1 MIFIFREAKKIM
13 KITKFIGGAMLV
25 FISAIS
31 IAAQEQTPKPT
42 PTPPTTPALAEV
54 KEEFDGDALDSKK
67 WEQYSLSGV
76 GKIKIEKGK
85 LYTSGAND
93 SRAGVRTTATFS
105 GEKFLVSAKI
115 AKVSAGLSNASGTPT
130 GNAILAIM
138 FDNTGVNR
146 LEWLM
151 TTEGRFEA
159 WLMRDGKGERLD
171 ANNLGTK
178 EKLPTL
184 GIGRR
189 GDDYF
194 FMLNGEV
201 GLQKKI
207 KNLPLN
213 FRVMLYG
220 FGTSK
225 DEWESISII
234 TPEQK

>member
-1 MIFIFREAKKIM
+1 M
-13 KITKFIGGAMLV
+13 KITKLTGSAMLIFIGAF
-25 FISAIS
+25 FIH
-31 IAAQEQTPKPT
+31 AQETATKPATPA
-42 PTPPTTPALAEV
+42 PALAEV
-54 KEEFDGDALDSKK
+54 KEEFDGDALDQKK
-67 WEQYSLSGV
+67 WEQYSLNGV
-76 GKIKIEKGK
+76 GKVKVEKGK
-85 LYTSGAND
+85 LITSGGNE
-93 SRAGVRTTATFS
+93 SRAGIRTTTTFT
-105 GEKFLVSAKI
+105 GERFLVTAKI
-115 AKVSAGLSNASGTPT
+115 AKIAAGFSGDSGNLPT
-130 GNAILAIM
+130 GNAILSVM

-159 WLMRDGKGERLD
+159 WLMRDGKSERLD

-178 EKLPTL
+178 EKSPTL

-207 KNLPLN
+207 KNMPQN

-225 DEWESISII
+225 DEWESISIV

>member
-1 MIFIFREAKKIM
+1 M
-13 KITKFIGGAMLV
+13 KISKLIVGLLLF
-25 FISAIS
+25 SAAALPG
-31 IAAQEQTPKPT
+31 AAQEQPVKPAQT
-42 PTPPTTPALAEV
+42 MPALVEL
-54 KEEFDGDALDSKK
+54 KEEFDGEALDPKK
-67 WEQYSLSGV
+67 WEQYSIEGG
-76 GKIKIEKGK
+76 GKIKLEKGR
-85 LYTSGAND
+85 LQTSGAGG
-93 SRAGVRTTATFS
+93 SRAGVRSAQSFT
-105 GEKFLVSAKI
+105 GERFLVSAKI
-115 AKVSAGLSNASGTPT
+115 AKVAAGLSEASGTPT
-130 GNAILAIM
+130 GNAILTIM

-151 TTEGRFEA
+151 TTEGTFEA
-159 WLMRDGKGERLD
+159 WLMRDGTSERLD
-171 ANNLGTK
+171 GKNLGTK
-178 EKLPTL
+178 EKSPTL

-189 GDDYF
+189 GEDFF

-213 FRVMLYG
+213 FRVMVYG

>member
-1 MIFIFREAKKIM
+1 MKVTRLFGYVVLILAGTIFGLAQDPPAKAPN
-13 KITKFIGGAMLV
+13 TPV
-25 FISAIS
+25 FF
-31 IAAQEQTPKPT
+31 
-42 PTPPTTPALAEV
+42 EV
-54 KEEFDGDALDSKK
+54 KDEFDGEALDSKK

-76 GKIKIEKGK
+76 GNIKLEKGK
-85 LYTSGAND
+85 LQTSGASG
-93 SRAGVRTTATFS
+93 SRAGIRTVPSFT
-105 GEKFLVSAKI
+105 GERFLVSAKL
-115 AKVSAGLSNASGTPT
+115 AKVSAGLSEASGTPT
-130 GNAILAIM
+130 GNAILSIL

-159 WLMRDGKGERLD
+159 WLMRDGKSERLD
-171 ANNLGTK
+171 GNNLGTK
-178 EKLPTL
+178 EKSPTL

-189 GDDYF
+189 GEDYF

-207 KNLPLN
+207 KNLPPN

-225 DEWESISII
+225 DEWESVSII

>member
-1 MIFIFREAKKIM
+1 MTKLMGMMLILAGAIFC
-13 KITKFIGGAMLV
+13 
-25 FISAIS
+25 
-31 IAAQEQTPKPT
+31 AAQDQPVKS
-42 PTPPTTPALAEV
+42 PTTPSVALTEV
-54 KEEFDGDALDSKK
+54 KEEFDGDALDPKK

-76 GKIKIEKGK
+76 GNIKLEKGK
-85 LYTSGAND
+85 LQTSGASG
-93 SRAGVRTTATFS
+93 SRAGVRTVPTFT
-105 GEKFLVSAKI
+105 GERFLVSAKI
-115 AKVSAGLSNASGTPT
+115 AKVSAGLSEASGTPT
-130 GNAILAIM
+130 GNAILTIL
-138 FDNTGVNR
+138 FDNSGVNR

-159 WLMRDGKGERLD
+159 WLMRDGKSERLD
-171 ANNLGTK
+171 GNNLGTK
-178 EKLPTL
+178 EKSPTL

-189 GDDYF
+189 GEDYF

-225 DEWESISII
+225 DEWESVSII

>member
-1 MIFIFREAKKIM
+1 MKLTKLIGGLMLILSGMIF
-13 KITKFIGGAMLV
+13 
-25 FISAIS
+25 S
-31 IAAQEQTPKPT
+31 AAQDQPAKPA
-42 PTPPTTPALAEV
+42 PVAPALTEV
-54 KEEFDGDALDSKK
+54 KDEFEGDALDAAK

-76 GKIKIEKGK
+76 GNIKLDKGK
-85 LYTSGAND
+85 LHTSGASG
-93 SRAGVRTTATFS
+93 SRAGVRSVSTFT
-105 GEKFLVSAKI
+105 GERFLVNAKI
-115 AKVSAGLSNASGTPT
+115 SKVSAGLSDASGTPT
-130 GNAILAIM
+130 GNAILTIL

-146 LEWLM
+146 LEWLLN
-151 TTEGRFEA
+151 TEGRFEA
-159 WLMRDGKGERLD
+159 WLMRDGKSERLD
-171 ANNLGTK
+171 GNNLGTK
-178 EKLPTL
+178 EKSPTL

-189 GDDYF
+189 GEDYF

-225 DEWESISII
+225 DEWESVSII

>member
-1 MIFIFREAKKIM
+1 MNIRKL
-13 KITKFIGGAMLV
+13 IGGAVLI
-25 FISAIS
+25 FAGAIS
-31 IAAQEQTPKPT
+31 TAAQQEQTTKPS
-42 PTPPTTPALAEV
+42 PTPPALTEV
-54 KEEFDGDALDSKK
+54 KEEFDGDALDAKK
-67 WEQYSLSGV
+67 WEQYSLSGG
-76 GKIKIEKGK
+76 GKIKLEKGK
-85 LYTSGAND
+85 LQTSGASE
-93 SRAGVRTTATFS
+93 SRAGVRSVQSFA
-105 GEKFLVSAKI
+105 GERFLVSAKI
-115 AKVSAGLSNASGTPT
+115 AKISAGLSDASGTPT
-130 GNAILAIM
+130 GNAILTIL

-146 LEWLM
+146 LEWLL

-159 WLMRDGKGERLD
+159 WLMRDGKSERLD
-171 ANNLGTK
+171 GNNLGTK
-178 EKLPTL
+178 EKSPTL

-207 KNLPLN
+207 KNLPLG

-225 DEWESISII
+225 TEWESVSII

>member
-1 MIFIFREAKKIM
+1 MISIFREAEKIM
-13 KITKFIGGAMLV
+13 KITKFIGGAVLI
-25 FISAIS
+25 FTGAIF
-31 IAAQEQTPKPT
+31 IAAQEQTPKPAT
-42 PTPPTTPALAEV
+42 PAPTAPALAEV

-67 WEQYSLSGV
+67 WEQYSLNGV
-76 GKIKIEKGK
+76 GKVKIEKGK
-85 LYTSGAND
+85 LLTSGAND
-93 SRAGVRTTATFS
+93 SRAGIRTVPTFS
-105 GEKFLVSAKI
+105 GERFLVSAKI
-115 AKVSAGLSNASGTPT
+115 GKVSAGLSDASGTPT
-130 GNAILAIM
+130 GNAILSVM

-159 WLMRDGKGERLD
+159 WLIRDGKSERLD
-171 ANNLGTK
+171 GGNLGTK
-178 EKLPTL
+178 EKSPTL

-207 KNLPLN
+207 KNMPQN

-225 DEWESISII
+225 DEWESISIV